1 MAFPDVLPLLREA
14 GRLMTSAEHPAVY
27 EKEGHSN
34 FVTESD
40 LAVQKFLISGLSA
53 VLPESCFFAEEQEQN
68 RLTEAPT
75 WVIDPIDGTLN
86 FMRQRRTSAI
96 SVALLY
102 EKVPRFAWIYDP
114 YQQRMYQAEKGKGA
128 FCNGHRLEVSQY
140 PFEQALVG
148 YGTSPY
154 DSSLAQKGAA
164 CALSFLQKA
173 ADLRRSGSAVLDFCD
188 LAAGRL
194 EIFFELCLSPWDY
207 AAGAL
212 LVEEAGGVFSMP
224 FEEKMR
230 FDRPAG
236 ILAATPLCV
245 QKALEVLTSFSLD

>member
-1 MAFPDVLPLLREA
+1 
-14 GRLMTSAEHPAVY
+14 MTSAEHPAVY

-40 LAVQKFLISGLSA
+40 LAVQRFLISGLSA
-53 VLPESCFFAEEQEQN
+53 ILPESCFFAEEQKDH

-86 FMRQRRTSAI
+86 FMHQRRTSAI

-102 EKVPRFAWIYDP
+102 EKTPRFAWIYDP
-114 YQQRMYQAEKGKGA
+114 YQQRMYQSEKGKGA
-128 FCNGHRLEVSQY
+128 FCNGHRLAVSQY

-154 DSSLAQKGAA
+154 DPSLAQKGAA

-173 ADLRRSGSAVLDFCD
+173 DVYKRQTWESAWKISITLEGNSCTQAKNSSAHPRDKAMPIFMVFFC
-188 LAAGRL
+188 
-194 EIFFELCLSPWDY
+194 
-207 AAGAL
+207 L
-212 LVEEAGGVFSMP
+212 LYTS
-224 FEEKMR
+224 R
-230 FDRPAG
+230 
-236 ILAATPLCV
+236 CV
-245 QKALEVLTSFSLD
+245 